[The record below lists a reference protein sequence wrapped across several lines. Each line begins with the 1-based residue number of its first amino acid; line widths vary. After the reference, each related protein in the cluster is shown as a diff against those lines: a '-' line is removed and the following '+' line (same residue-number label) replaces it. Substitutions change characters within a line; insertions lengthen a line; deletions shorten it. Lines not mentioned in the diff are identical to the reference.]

1 MLSCDWL
8 LQSCDKFLSCN
19 WLFYR
24 NVMIP
29 CIVTGCYESV
39 IYGGG
44 GGGDM
49 FNVSMTISCPVIG
62 CYGSVI
68 YGGVVS
74 EFPVL
79 WLVALGGVTSTYA
92 LWLGGLV

>member
-39 IYGGG
+39 IYGEGG

-49 FNVSMTISCPVIG
+49 FIC
-62 CYGSVI
+62 
-68 YGGVVS
+68 
-74 EFPVL
+74 
-79 WLVALGGVTSTYA
+79 
-92 LWLGGLV
+92 